1 MVRYIEI
8 PKSLHCPKWGIDICL
23 LGKYYLSDDMDSSTG
38 KFKSAS
44 CPIVENSKLPL
55 HKQVA
60 EYKLFR
66 CLEYLQCP
74 LLKAFPEEINTQK
87 ITRIE

>member
-8 PKSLHCPKWGIDICL
+8 PKPVHCPKWGIDICL

-44 CPIVENSKLPL
+44 CPIVENSKFTCISRRQSINCSDALNICN
-55 HKQVA
+55 V
-60 EYKLFR
+60 R
-66 CLEYLQCP
+66 C
-74 LLKAFPEEINTQK
+74 
-87 ITRIE
+87 